1 MLSKDEE
8 WGWGRER
15 IPIPRAHSRH
25 ACTHAHTQA
34 CTHVRAHKHTGF
46 YQPAMKRAPR
56 RTSERC
62 STVSSWKRCTMHMHR
77 ECEEGQPESIGV
89 YKLTCWSR
97 IRAEVSLKFYSSR
110 PILLDVRVQALVLV
124 SIRAEVS
131 LKFHSSPSRPSGRSL
146 ARD

>member
-1 MLSKDEE
+1 MQHRFELEKM
-8 WGWGRER
+8 
-15 IPIPRAHSRH
+15 HH
-25 ACTHAHTQA
+25 A
-34 CTHVRAHKHTGF
+34 
-46 YQPAMKRAPR
+46 YAPR
-56 RTSERC
+56 VRGGPARVYRC
-62 STVSSWKRCTMHMHR
+62 
-77 ECEEGQPESIGV
+77 V